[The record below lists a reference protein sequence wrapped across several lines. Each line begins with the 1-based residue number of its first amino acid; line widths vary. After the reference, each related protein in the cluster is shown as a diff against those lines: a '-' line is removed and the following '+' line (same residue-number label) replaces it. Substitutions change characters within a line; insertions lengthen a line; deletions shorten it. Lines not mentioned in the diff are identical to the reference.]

1 MDTKYIQ
8 ILYWFNILVKYL
20 LGKNDVSVNRPTTNS
35 RERLLCMVIY
45 ILPFIYFFLE
55 GGGAAEGS
63 AKKNTVLPFVPVL
76 VSGNTQYSIAGRCVN
91 T

>member
-20 LGKNDVSVNRPTTNS
+20 LGKNDVSVNRPTTGS

-45 ILPFIYFFLE
+45 ILPFIYFFW
-55 GGGAAEGS
+55 GGGRQRGPQ
-63 AKKNTVLPFVPVL
+63 KNTVLPFVHVL
-76 VSGNTQYSIAGRCVN
+76 VSGNTQCSIAGRCVN

>member
-1 MDTKYIQ
+1 MHGYI
-8 ILYWFNILVKYL
+8 YSSFYL
-20 LGKNDVSVNRPTTNS
+20 F
-35 RERLLCMVIY
+35 
-45 ILPFIYFFLE
+45 FIW